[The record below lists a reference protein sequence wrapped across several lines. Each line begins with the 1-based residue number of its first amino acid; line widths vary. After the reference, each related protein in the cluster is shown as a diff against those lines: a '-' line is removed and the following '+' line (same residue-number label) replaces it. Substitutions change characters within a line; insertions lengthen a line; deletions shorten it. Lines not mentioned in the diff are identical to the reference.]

1 MDVSEIKDGESL
13 EFWLRN
19 KPAEWSQAI
28 ATRAALRTAP
38 LGFHTVSP
46 TKAGLSQKDLQKFL
60 VYIFRGCIITQAYR
74 LYSKE
79 KFHPS
84 KSAALALDLK
94 RAVRSRQNSKL
105 LLNIRKSLPES
116 SKALYSLLNAS
127 ASLEASAFGSTQP
140 AISSA
145 ISAITYANDALM
157 DIETKLYLWQ
167 TVKADCSFLDTDFDN
182 KNYSKSEPSGH
193 AMLLLQRPLWII
205 QNDDTKF
212 VSGGLPK
219 TINRSLKTFQISQ
232 VAEET
237 SFGLI
242 SDWYKGVL
250 IGNSTFGVEIDILIA
265 EMSPK
270 EWGDYYEESDPVEVM
285 DKIAKIAGWERKKPL
300 LDSSWDFFISY
311 NQHDEAVAKRISN
324 ILEEEGY
331 SVFSQFNDMT
341 VGKSFVQ
348 EMNKGLEGM
357 GRMIAVYSPDY
368 FSSGACMSEW
378 EAAYLTDSDGSKGNI
393 VPFLVKA
400 CSPPPLARRIV
411 WKSLQGLNS
420 QQERTA
426 VLAALDKADVP
437 KTRVAMR
444 NALKETSSPDIVSD
458 ATYEKLDAVPNKK
471 FDTPFVE
478 EELLDLPEIL
488 RSLIDTSLVGVEQTN
503 CPPTLKQALKAY
515 SKELAARGAN
525 CILGVLR
532 AQMDVIE
539 LGLSSEQAEYWCSD
553 ETLIGAFEK
562 IREYHLQLITHY
574 PLDQTRQRLVNAI
587 DVAPE
592 KLNGENFDD
601 HRRDIIKATADA
613 HKAGEVTDRYRDI
626 TENQLTVARDVLDVA
641 TPDFSHSDDKEFDLK
656 ERDRIARIEDAKKRR
671 LTDVVG
677 AADKSLEVMTKMT
690 KLAESETAKN
700 LLNALKRL
708 GDWFW

>member
-1 MDVSEIKDGESL
+1 MEISEINGYDSL

-28 ATRAALRTAP
+28 ATRAALRIAP
-38 LGFHTVSP
+38 LGLHGVSP
-46 TKAGLSQKDLQKFL
+46 TNTRLSKKDLQNFIL
-60 VYIFRGCIITQAYR
+60 YIFRGCIITQAYR

-79 KFHPS
+79 KFNPS
-84 KSAALALDLK
+84 KSAASAVDLK
-94 RAVRSRQNSKL
+94 RAVRSNQNSKL
-105 LLNIRKSLPES
+105 LLNIRRTFNES
-116 SKALYSLLNAS
+116 YKALHSLLNAS
-127 ASLEASAFGSTQP
+127 SSLEASAFGSSQP

-145 ISAITYANDALM
+145 ISAITNANDTIT
-157 DIETKLYLWQ
+157 DNETKLYFWQ
-167 TVKADCSFLDTDFDN
+167 TIKADCSFLEADFDIE
-182 KNYSKSEPSGH
+182 NYSKAEPSDH
-193 AMLLLQRPLWII
+193 AMMLLQRPLWMI
-205 QNDDTKF
+205 QNDATIFIAGD
-212 VSGGLPK
+212 LPK
-219 TINRSLKTFQISQ
+219 IINRAFKVFEISQ
-232 VAEET
+232 FAEET

-242 SDWYKGVL
+242 SDWYKGIL
-250 IGNSTFGVEIDILIA
+250 IGDSTFGVEIDILIA
-265 EMSPK
+265 EMSPA
-270 EWGDYYEESDPVEVM
+270 EWGDYDNEIDPIEVM
-285 DKIAKIAGWERKKPL
+285 DRVAAIAGWGRKKPL
-300 LDSSWDFFISY
+300 IDSNWDFFISY
-311 NQHDEAVAKRISN
+311 NEHDEAVAKRISN
-324 ILEEEGY
+324 ILEDEGY

-368 FSSGACMSEW
+368 FSSGPCMSEW
-378 EAAYLTDSDGSKGNI
+378 EAAYLTDTDGSKGNI

-400 CSPPPLARRIV
+400 CSPPPLARRII

-444 NALKETSSPDIVSD
+444 NALKDTSSPDIVSD
-458 ATYEKLDAVPNKK
+458 ATDEKLDVVPNKQ

-478 EELLDLPEIL
+478 EELLDLPEVL
-488 RSLIDTSLVGVEQTN
+488 RSLIDTLLAGVEQTN

-515 SKELAARGAN
+515 SNELDARGAN

-539 LGLSSEQAEYWCSD
+539 LGLSSEQAEYWCSE

-562 IREYHLQLITHY
+562 IKEYHLQLITHY

-601 HRRDIIKATADA
+601 HRREIIKATADA
-613 HKAGEVTDRYRDI
+613 HEAGEVTDRYRNV

-641 TPDFSHSDDKEFDLK
+641 TPDFSQSDDKEFDLK

-677 AADKSLEVMTKMT
+677 TADKSLEVMTKMT